1 MDPVTALAKRIVVV
15 AQSIRSGQIDP
26 LEFKLTDSYKE
37 LQGLAARIDTR
48 LDIDELLNEILAN
61 KVTRIEELARVLGT
75 PEVMVERV
83 RNMSS
88 RQLAGLIAYRQ
99 PFIISRLDPSFLD
112 TSLRHLTSVIEAQL
126 QPRPQES
133 VPEMGGL
140 PNDFRFETEDSV
152 FIADLERFMKSIP
165 SRKPTAIDKILSTND
180 FDEFLRRFLFIVIL
194 ISRGM
199 VSYDPRNRSLV
210 RV

>member
-1 MDPVTALAKRIVVV
+1 MDPVTALAKRIVVA

-199 VSYDPRNRSLV
+199 VSYDPKNRSLV

>member
-1 MDPVTALAKRIVVV
+1 MDPVTALAQRIVVA
-15 AQSIRSGQIDP
+15 AQSIRSGEVDP
-26 LEFKLTDSYKE
+26 LEFRLTESYRE
-37 LQGLAARIDTR
+37 LQSLASRIDTR
-48 LDIDELLNEILAN
+48 LDIDELLNEILTN

-99 PFIISRLDPSFLD
+99 PVIISRLEPSFLD
-112 TSLRHLTSVIEAQL
+112 TSLRHLTSIIEAQL
-126 QPRPQES
+126 QPRPQER
-133 VPEMGGL
+133 VPEMYGL

-152 FIADLERFMKSIP
+152 FIADLERFVKSIP
-165 SRKPTAIDKILSTND
+165 RRKAIAMDSILSTDD

-194 ISRGM
+194 ISKGM
-199 VSYDPRNRSLV
+199 VSYDPANRSLI